1 MADDPSVIEGLS
13 VPEVSKKYIQDV
25 FDPILMDLVQ
35 GVLTELPDLPVEFVI
50 EWLRS
55 RGGITEQ
62 TSLMSLKEK
71 NASLRKN
78 LTNAQGSAG
87 EFVGALQEQVGG
99 KRAGS
104 KGSKG
109 SAKSDSEEEESEDDA
124 EAQEAAAALA
134 LRLQA
139 ASKGPRQ
146 SVSAEAYGDFNI
158 KRQFTAPVYK
168 KTDDQKVR
176 LRKTLMRSFLFN
188 ALSDK
193 DLEVIVNAM
202 EEKTF
207 SAGQRII
214 TEGEDDGNDLYVIE
228 EGSPECKKLIDGE
241 QKVVKTCG
249 PGDVFGELALLYNC
263 PRAATVETQESC
275 LCWRLDRETFN
286 SVVREAATKR
296 TAQYDTFLQEVVL
309 FQGMDKTE
317 RSLIIDA
324 LKCDSLAQG
333 DAVITQGDPGDRVYI
348 VEEGTLA
355 AMKKTSADEEP
366 RNVNDYTVGMYFGE
380 LALLRNQPRAAS
392 VVVTSATAKV
402 VSIDRKCFMN
412 LVGTVSEILNR
423 QAATYN

>member
-1 MADDPSVIEGLS
+1 MADDSSIVEGLS
-13 VPEVSKKYIQDV
+13 IPPASKKYIQDV

-55 RGGITEQ
+55 RGGITHQ

-71 NASLRKN
+71 NASLRHN
-78 LTNAQGSAG
+78 LVAAQGSVG
-87 EFVGALQEQVGG
+87 EFVGALQEQV
-99 KRAGS
+99 A
-104 KGSKG
+104 
-109 SAKSDSEEEESEDDA
+109 AKSDSEEEESEDDA
-124 EAQEAAAALA
+124 EAQEAAAAQA
-134 LRLQA
+134 LRVQA
-139 ASKGPRQ
+139 ANKGPRQ
-146 SVSAEAYGDFNI
+146 SVSAEAYGDWNI
-158 KRQFTAPVYK
+158 KAKFTAPVYAK
-168 KTDDQKVR
+168 SDDQKVR

-188 ALSDK
+188 ALSDA

-214 TEGEDDGNDLYVIE
+214 TEGEDGFDLYVIE
-228 EGSPECKKLIDGE
+228 EGAPECKKLIGGE
-241 QKVVKTCG
+241 QQVVKTCG

-296 TAQYDTFLQEVVL
+296 TAQYDSFLQDVVL
-309 FQGMDKTE
+309 FQGMNEKE

-324 LKCDSLAQG
+324 LKCDSLVQG
-333 DAVITQGDPGDRVYI
+333 DVVITQGDPGERVYI

-355 AMKKTSADEEP
+355 AMKRTAAEAEP

-412 LVGTVSEILNR
+412 LVGTISEILNR
-423 QAATYN
+423 QVATYN